1 MMSTRCDLLRI
12 SHKNWAYKNL
22 CYLAIISVLNQPVIH
37 SSYQN
42 LTMSNSVAR
51 NRTLKCKKAP
61 SNVRKGPFNIKS
73 KNTMVFNKMP
83 KSKFKSNY
91 KPPQRF
97 CTYFLYLSEYFPKSY
112 ICSTTRPFL
121 IRKKCVLKPV

>member
-1 MMSTRCDLLRI
+1 MI
-12 SHKNWAYKNL
+12 SQVFGGMENL
-22 CYLAIISVLNQPVIH
+22 SFVGDTSRFKTEKKPLVH

-97 CTYFLYLSEYFPKSY
+97 CTYSLYLSEYFSKSY
-112 ICSTTRPFL
+112 ICLTTRPFL